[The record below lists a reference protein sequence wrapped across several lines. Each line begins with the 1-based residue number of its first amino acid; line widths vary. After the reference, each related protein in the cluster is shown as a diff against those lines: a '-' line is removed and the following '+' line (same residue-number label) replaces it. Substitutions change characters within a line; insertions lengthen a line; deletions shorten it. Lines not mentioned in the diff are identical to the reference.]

1 MWANDVVVCMPLG
14 ASACCSMVF
23 ILCSAAIALHSLIRG
38 AVCRRMRVIFI
49 HCSSVFF
56 FIFLLFFR
64 PTPLI
69 FFARVSGDGGSVGVW
84 EGVGV
89 DVLQVRG
96 LFVQGL
102 GVRG

>member
-1 MWANDVVVCMPLG
+1 
-14 ASACCSMVF
+14 MVF

-38 AVCRRMRVIFI
+38 AVCRRMRVDFHSLFQCIFFYF
-49 HCSSVFF
+49 SSFF
-56 FIFLLFFR
+56 PSHSFE
-64 PTPLI
+64 

-102 GVRG
+102 GFRG